1 MNTIWCVAPR
11 RGTLW
16 NMVPERTGNMWS
28 ASSLVALVALDVAPC
43 RSEET
48 VDLFEIAD
56 VCFKR

>member
-1 MNTIWCVAPR
+1 
-11 RGTLW
+11 
-16 NMVPERTGNMWS
+16 MVPERTGNMWS